1 MIVTST
7 FDNRTL
13 NLTPSNT
20 VISGS
25 PNGNV
30 NTNMNLDL
38 IGDLTYV
45 VADNNFTGT
54 VTTTSGMTGKI
65 NGKFYG
71 PGLNEIGGTYAVYG
85 AGLGTIVGSFG
96 GKR

>member
-1 MIVTST
+1 M
-7 FDNRTL
+7 
-13 NLTPSNT
+13 
-20 VISGS
+20 
-25 PNGNV
+25 
-30 NTNMNLDL
+30 
-38 IGDLTYV
+38 
-45 VADNNFTGT
+45 
-54 VTTTSGMTGKI
+54 TTTSGMTGKI